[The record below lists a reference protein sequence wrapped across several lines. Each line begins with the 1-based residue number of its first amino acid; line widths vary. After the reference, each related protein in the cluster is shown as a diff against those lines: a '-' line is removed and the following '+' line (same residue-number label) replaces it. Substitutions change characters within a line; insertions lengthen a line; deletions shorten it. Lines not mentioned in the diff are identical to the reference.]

1 MPRGAKKTVHQ
12 HNSRHE
18 NGVVAPGKR
27 ITKQKSNGN
36 IDTSAEGSPRT
47 RATPS
52 GSSLT
57 QTSVQ
62 ALDKTTDSA
71 SASVKN
77 GSRVNEQTEDKE
89 SGSVSEDAE
98 PLANGPANGVLEH
111 SHRRIDVNAAK
122 SPTVH
127 EKGVVSLALTIL
139 WSCPLADTIAILMFL
154 LALPP
159 TFLAL
164 TNTLFA
170 ILTFMPPANSFS
182 SFPTTL
188 NDVFQGSG
196 GAPSLATIILTDLI
210 GLVLW
215 LVVWTPVQALSL
227 ELAQAVV
234 ATTLGGGSSVK
245 NKGSDNTFICMG
257 LVVISHIARHKWI
270 PNRFFGYDWS
280 VRLASLSNMSL
291 GPASYS
297 SSDVVTTRTY
307 VSWFRLL
314 ITLHILIQGLVHV
327 VRRWYARKEHQRPTP
342 SNKRSDP
349 EATIESPV
357 RPETVPPG
365 SPGLTSSASQ
375 DLAARSSL
383 PNMREP
389 RDKSAS
395 NKKKKKQGTYV
406 RSQQPLWAAFAATKV
421 TICREF
427 DQSKVLQEASGSN
440 ATDTKNL
447 GSAPFLDQ
455 DCQIWIINVQPRSF
469 SFDTSHFASS
479 NSEIDP
485 AGTAAKAGV
494 DRSKPFYIRVN
505 GAHWTSVII
514 KRLPKHENKDGRV
527 EEHWTGEVFGLTPSS
542 SYICS
547 FVRSEDDVETFT
559 TSLSTQSS
567 PMVDNGMRS
576 LFNTNAQSLIMPA
589 ETSALA
595 TPPLQPHRPAS
606 PTSPTTTLRNS
617 IAACEASLNESQ
629 MRHKRGKKDSK
640 ALTLSMR
647 KEIES
652 FTTKIA
658 KLGGDDKAQTS
669 RQLQWSQHM
678 RQADEA
684 VAAIST
690 ELESMGSMP
699 EDDTKQWQQAK
710 HQWEMEKG
718 NQDNAREELFRC
730 KDSAHQEKS
739 AAQAEGSSTQQKR
752 ERLTTRVQKLNEHRE
767 RLISATAEGLSEKER
782 REAEAAAKSAD
793 RRQFEEKS
801 HEQAKSIQRSIQEA
815 QFNFQQAWQ
824 QSQVIQH
831 AHQQQQMINSANDEP
846 TTPEGHIPGTV
857 PTTASVF
864 RFPGLSLT
872 DQSATRGGVSGSHR
886 FDAGP
891 RSTSTFSG
899 NNLYADFDDQD
910 PAPPMPSLRP
920 IGKLKARKASGSSGS
935 GSGGSQRDSMSPIGA
950 FRPSPV
956 EKRGSPVWS

>member
-1 MPRGAKKTVHQ
+1 MPRGAKKTAHQ

-36 IDTSAEGSPRT
+36 IDASAEGSPRT

-52 GSSLT
+52 SSSVT
-57 QTSVQ
+57 QPSVQ
-62 ALDKTTDSA
+62 VLDKTADNSSA
-71 SASVKN
+71 SIKN
-77 GSRVNEQTEDKE
+77 GTRARDL
-89 SGSVSEDAE
+89 SGSKDSGDVSEDAE
-98 PLANGPANGVLEH
+98 PLANGPTNGVLEH
-111 SHRRIDVNAAK
+111 SHRKIDVNAAK
-122 SPTVH
+122 SPTIH
-127 EKGVVSLALTIL
+127 EKGVMSLALTIL
-139 WSCPLADTIAILMFL
+139 WSCPIADTIAILIFL

-188 NDVFQGSG
+188 NDVFQASG

-210 GLVLW
+210 GLILW
-215 LVVWTPVQALSL
+215 LVVWTPVQVLSL

-234 ATTLGGGSSVK
+234 ATTLGGGNSVK

-257 LVVISHIARHKWI
+257 LVVVSHVARHKWI

-291 GPASYS
+291 GQASFS
-297 SSDVVTTRTY
+297 SSDIVTPRTY
-307 VSWFRLL
+307 ASWFRLL

-349 EATIESPV
+349 EATIESPA
-357 RPETVPPG
+357 RPEIVPPG
-365 SPGLTSSASQ
+365 SPVLTSSTFQ

-455 DCQIWIINVQPRSF
+455 ECQVWITNVRPRSF
-469 SFDTSHFASS
+469 SFDTSHFASYDLENGS
-479 NSEIDP
+479 TVAP
-485 AGTAAKAGV
+485 AKAVV
-494 DRSKPFYIRVN
+494 DRSRPFYIRVN
-505 GAHWTSVII
+505 GAHWTSARVE
-514 KRLPKHENKDGRV
+514 RLPKHQTEDGRV
-527 EEHWTGEVFGLTPSS
+527 EEHWTGEVFGLSPSS

-547 FVRSEDDVETFT
+547 FVRSEDDVEIFT

-567 PMVDNGMRS
+567 PMVDNGMQIQATR
-576 LFNTNAQSLIMPA
+576 NAQPLTMPLDI
-589 ETSALA
+589 SALA
-595 TPPLQPHRPAS
+595 NPPLQPHRPAS
-606 PTSPTTTLRNS
+606 PTSPATTLKNS
-617 IAACEASLNESQ
+617 IAACEASLTESQ
-629 MRHKRGKKDSK
+629 ARHKRGKKDSK

-669 RQLQWSQHM
+669 RQLQWNQHM

-684 VAAIST
+684 VAVISS
-690 ELESMGSMP
+690 ELDSMGAMP
-699 EDDTKQWQQAK
+699 EDDLKQWQQAK
-710 HQWEMEKG
+710 RQWELEKD
-718 NQDNAREELFRC
+718 NQNNAREELFRC

-739 AAQAEGSSTQQKR
+739 AAQAEGTSTQQKR
-752 ERLTTRVQKLNEHRE
+752 DRLTTRVQKLNEHRE
-767 RLISATAEGLSEKER
+767 RLLSATTEGLSEKER
-782 REAEAAAKSAD
+782 REAEMAAKSAD

-801 HEQAKSIQRSIQEA
+801 QEQAINIQRSIQEA
-815 QFNFQQAWQ
+815 QFNAQQAWQ
-824 QSQVIQH
+824 QAQVFQS

-846 TTPEGHIPGTV
+846 TTPEGNIPGTV
-857 PTTASVF
+857 PATASVF
-864 RFPGLSLT
+864 RFPGLSST
-872 DQSATRGGVSGSHR
+872 DQSTLRGGAAGSHR
-886 FDAGP
+886 FDARP
-891 RSTSTFSG
+891 RSTSAFSG
-899 NNLYADFDDQD
+899 NSLYAEFDDQD

-920 IGKLKARKASGSSGS
+920 IGKLRARNASGSSGS

-956 EKRGSPVWS
+956 DKRSSPVWS

>member
-1 MPRGAKKTVHQ
+1 MPRGAKKTAHQ

-36 IDTSAEGSPRT
+36 IDASAEGCPRT

-52 GSSLT
+52 SSSVT
-57 QTSVQ
+57 QPSVQ
-62 ALDKTTDSA
+62 VLDRSSNSLSASIKNGTRTTDH
-71 SASVKN
+71 
-77 GSRVNEQTEDKE
+77 
-89 SGSVSEDAE
+89 SGRKDSGNVSEDAE
-98 PLANGPANGVLEH
+98 PLANGPTNGVLEH

-122 SPTVH
+122 GPTVY
-127 EKGVVSLALTIL
+127 EKGAMSLALTIL
-139 WSCPLADTIAILMFL
+139 WSCPIADTIAILIFL

-196 GAPSLATIILTDLI
+196 GAPSLATIILTDII

-215 LVVWTPVQALSL
+215 LVVWTPVQLLSL

-234 ATTLGGGSSVK
+234 ATTLGGGNSVK
-245 NKGSDNTFICMG
+245 NKGSDNTLICMG
-257 LVVISHIARHKWI
+257 LVVVSHVARHKWI

-291 GPASYS
+291 GQASFS

-307 VSWFRLL
+307 ASWFRLL

-365 SPGLTSSASQ
+365 SPSLTSSASQ

-383 PNMREP
+383 PNGREP
-389 RDKSAS
+389 RDKTAS

-455 DCQIWIINVQPRSF
+455 ECQVWITNVRQRSF
-469 SFDTSHFASS
+469 SFDTSHFASHD
-479 NSEIDP
+479 SENDSTD
-485 AGTAAKAGV
+485 GAAKVAV
-494 DRSKPFYIRVN
+494 DGSKPFYIRVN
-505 GAHWTSVII
+505 GAHWTSATIE
-514 KRLPKHENKDGRV
+514 RLPKHQTEDGSAQ
-527 EEHWTGEVFGLTPSS
+527 EHWTGEVFGLSPSS

-547 FVRSEDDVETFT
+547 FVRSEDDVEIFT

-567 PMVDNGMRS
+567 PMVDNE
-576 LFNTNAQSLIMPA
+576 I
-589 ETSALA
+589 SALA
-595 TPPLQPHRPAS
+595 NPPLQSHRPAS
-606 PTSPTTTLRNS
+606 PTSPTTTLKNS
-617 IAACEASLNESQ
+617 IAACETSLTESQ
-629 MRHKRGKKDSK
+629 ARHKRGKKDSK

-652 FTTKIA
+652 FSTKIA

-669 RQLQWSQHM
+669 RQLQWNQHI

-684 VAAIST
+684 VAAISN
-690 ELESMGSMP
+690 ELDSMGSVP
-699 EDDTKQWQQAK
+699 EDDANQWQQAK
-710 HQWEMEKG
+710 HQWDLEKD
-718 NQDNAREELFRC
+718 NQNSAREELFRC
-730 KDSAHQEKS
+730 KDSAYQEKS
-739 AAQAEGSSTQQKR
+739 AAQAEGASTQQKR
-752 ERLTTRVQKLNEHRE
+752 DRLTTRVQKLNEHRE
-767 RLISATAEGLSEKER
+767 RLVSATTEGLSEKER
-782 REAEAAAKSAD
+782 REAEMAAKSAD

-801 HEQAKSIQRSIQEA
+801 QEQANNIQRSIQEA
-815 QFNFQQAWQ
+815 QFNAQQAWQ
-824 QSQVIQH
+824 QAQIFH
-831 AHQQQQMINSANDEP
+831 NAHHQQQMMNSANDEP
-846 TTPEGHIPGTV
+846 TTPEGNIPGTV
-857 PTTASVF
+857 PATAPAF
-864 RFPGLSLT
+864 RFPGLSST
-872 DQSATRGGVSGSHR
+872 DQNTVRGGAPGSYR
-886 FDAGP
+886 FDARP
-891 RSTSTFSG
+891 RSTSAFSG
-899 NNLYADFDDQD
+899 NSLYAEFDDQD

-920 IGKLKARKASGSSGS
+920 IGKLSARKASGSSGS

-956 EKRGSPVWS
+956 EKRSSPVWS